1 MKKLTELVHLREKL
15 IQAYDAVPATNE
27 LEHLHAKISSIV
39 SEREAI
45 DHQTMLEELVNDIG
59 QVRQRFETNQAQF
72 NSAIDTLNHEI
83 MAEGTKFFSDNYT
96 LELRVESEA
105 TTVIRRVRVMELSTA
120 VNDEILNRIQLYSTW
135 KYPALEIG
143 CRDGEWT
150 PHLVAND
157 PLYIVEHYRE
167 FLDSTMSRFNPDYQ
181 RRIRPYLIKDQD
193 MSELPQGQMGF
204 VFCWNYLNYRSLDTV
219 KEYLKSVKDLLR
231 PGGTFMFSYN
241 NGDIPECAGYVDN
254 GWMSYI
260 PKSMLIP
267 MCESL
272 GYEIIFTRDIR
283 GEGTSISWVE
293 IRKPGTLETVK
304 AHQVLG
310 KIESIT
316 V

>member
-15 IQAYDAVPATNE
+15 TQAYDPVPAANE
-27 LEHLHAKISSIV
+27 LLHLNEKISSIV
-39 SEREAI
+39 SEGDVGSYQDLLGSLITDLNSVEAKLQNNQTSFDLLI
-45 DHQTMLEELVNDIG
+45 DEINKDIM
-59 QVRQRFETNQAQF
+59 
-72 NSAIDTLNHEI
+72 S
-83 MAEGTKFFSDNYT
+83 EGFKFFSDNYT
-96 LELRVESEA
+96 LELKVESEA
-105 TTVIRRVRVMELSTA
+105 TTIIRQVRAMDLSESVIK
-120 VNDEILNRIQLYSTW
+120 EIINRIHLYSSW

-150 PHLVAND
+150 QHLVAND
-157 PLYIVEHYRE
+157 PLYVVDHYRE
-167 FLDSTMSRFNPDYQ
+167 FLDSTLTIFTPEYQ
-181 RRIRPYLIKDQD
+181 RRIRPYLCKDQN
-193 MSELPQGQMGF
+193 MSELPPGQMGF

-241 NGDIPECAGYVDN
+241 NGDIPECAGYVDA

-272 GYEIIFTRDIR
+272 GYEIVYIRDIR
-283 GEGTSISWVE
+283 GEGTSISWLE
-293 IRKPGTLETVK
+293 IRKPGKLETVK

-310 KIESIT
+310 EIKSIT

>member
-15 IQAYDAVPATNE
+15 LQAYDASPASNE
-27 LEHLHAKISSIV
+27 LAHLHAKISSIV
-39 SEREAI
+39 SEREAVE
-45 DHQTMLEELVNDIG
+45 HQGMLENLVADIQG
-59 QVRQRFETNQAQF
+59 VQQRFEDNQAQF
-72 NSAIDTLNHEI
+72 NLAIDTINHEI
-83 MAEGTKFFSDNYT
+83 MAEGIKFFSDNYT
-96 LELRVESEA
+96 LELRVEAEA
-105 TTVIRRVRVMELSTA
+105 TTVIRRVRVMEMSDA
-120 VNDEILNRIQLYSTW
+120 VHSEILNRIQLYSDW
-135 KYPALEIG
+135 HYPALELG

-150 PHLVAND
+150 GDLVAND
-157 PLYIVEHYRE
+157 PLYVVDHYRE
-167 FLDSTMSRFNPDYQ
+167 FLDSTMNKFNPDYQ

-260 PKSMLIP
+260 PKSMLLP

-272 GYEIIFTRDIR
+272 GYEVVFSRDIR

-293 IRKPGTLETVK
+293 IRKPGTLETIK

-310 KIESIT
+310 KILPVTI
-316 V
+316 